1 MRNPWEIIRKPL
13 VTEKTMA
20 SQQKATYTFIVD
32 DRSTKPEIRY
42 AIEQAFKS
50 QKIKVGQIRTMVMKG
65 KKKRMKNQVLEG
77 KRKNWKKAFVTLTEG
92 RLDII

>member
-13 VTEKTMA
+13 VTEKSMS
-20 SQQKATYTFIVD
+20 SQQKAVYTFIVD
-32 DRSTKPEIRY
+32 DRATKPEIRF
-42 AIEQAFKS
+42 AIEQAFKA
-50 QKIKVGQIRTMVMKG
+50 QKISVGQIRTMVVKG

-77 KRKNWKKAFVTLTEG
+77 KRKNWKKAFVTLNEG